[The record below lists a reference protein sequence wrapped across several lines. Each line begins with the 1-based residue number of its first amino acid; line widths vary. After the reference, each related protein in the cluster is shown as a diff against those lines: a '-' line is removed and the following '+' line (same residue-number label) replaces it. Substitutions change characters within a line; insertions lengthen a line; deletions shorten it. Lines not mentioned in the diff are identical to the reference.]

1 MTTALWALLIAALMP
16 VVCAGIS
23 KAGAADRYDNRN
35 PRDWLSRREG
45 YRARAYSAQQN
56 SWEALIL
63 FTAGLAAAFL
73 GGANPASVATVAIIF
88 TVARVAYL
96 VCYLADLATLRS
108 LVWLV
113 GFGSCICLIVMG
125 AQHAA

>member
-23 KAGAADRYDNRN
+23 KAGATDRYDNRN

-45 YRARAYSAQQN
+45 YRARAYAAQQN

-63 FTAGLAAAFL
+63 FTAGLAAAFM
-73 GGANPASVATVAIIF
+73 GGADPAAVATVAIIF
-88 TVARVAYL
+88 TIARIAYL
-96 VCYLADLATLRS
+96 ACYLADLATLRS

-113 GFGSCICLIVMG
+113 GFGSCLCLIVMG